1 MKYCY
6 SFDEERYFGECDS
19 IEAAIIAGRQTMIKE
34 SYGECDSNE
43 STDWLVEIY
52 PGHHIWIAEVVPA
65 VSFLRGTKWQP
76 YAENILEAADQLVCD
91 DVVSDD
97 PVFSFSDEHKDELNQ
112 LILRFL
118 ELHAKCSAYG
128 IRNPVAHPL

>member
-6 SFDEERYFGECDS
+6 SFDEERYYGEFDS
-19 IEAAIIAGRQTMIKE
+19 IEAAIGGARVGR
-34 SYGECDSNE
+34 GEDTGCAR
-43 STDWLVEIY
+43 V
-52 PGHHIWIAEVVPA
+52 WIAEVVPA

-76 YAENILEAADQLVCD
+76 YAENILESADQLVCD

-118 ELHAKCSAYG
+118 ELHAKCSTYG
-128 IRNPVAHPL
+128 IRNPVEYSL